1 MSLKAYR
8 CPNCGGMIN
17 LDTMRCP
24 HCDTQ
29 YREEYDGTITKVKV
43 EVCEAKIH
51 ELGVCNRIDDIFL
64 EKLPE
69 KEREDFS
76 MHVIDQMAYSLAKQL
91 VPFMKIQ
98 THKDPTSMATIVQ
111 GKLKVVEPHHD
122 Y

>member
-1 MSLKAYR
+1 
-8 CPNCGGMIN
+8 MIN
-17 LDTMRCP
+17 LETMRCP

-43 EVCEAKIH
+43 EVCEAKIY
-51 ELGVCNRIDDIFL
+51 ELGTYSKIDDIFL
-64 EKLPE
+64 DKLPE
-69 KEREDFS
+69 NKKEEFS
-76 MHVIDQMAYSLAKQL
+76 MHVINQMACELAKQL